1 MAEGDARAE
10 GSSSQATA
18 SVTAP
23 IPTKVSGISPSAIK
37 ARFAQHGRSG
47 SKSSTY
53 SVQGRS
59 TSAAAKERSDG
70 SSKSSRSTQRDST
83 SSVPKPSSEE
93 AYNVPEAT
101 TYTTAAS
108 TNAPGNPLAPHINVI
123 ITSLAATAFI
133 SLFLSGIHWSL
144 SIIAIGTGCYILS
157 KTLMSRGEDL
167 TYATR
172 IAHNEAKWNKA
183 EKVESVE
190 WINHILGL
198 VWPLITVDI
207 FMPFIDLL
215 EDALQLQV
223 PGIVH
228 AVRVED
234 LDQGVI
240 PLKIQRFKVLGRG
253 EDDFLRERHDTQVEE
268 SPDDV
273 EESVDLGEHVSKD
286 TPGMDLLRY

>member
-1 MAEGDARAE
+1 MADDGARAE

-47 SKSSTY
+47 SKGSTY
-53 SVQGRS
+53 SLHGRHP
-59 TSAAAKERSDG
+59 SAA
-70 SSKSSRSTQRDST
+70 SKR
-83 SSVPKPSSEE
+83 SSEE
-93 AYNVPEAT
+93 PPPPTRPAQRERTTSQTKSSGEGAYEVPEGN
-101 TYTTAAS
+101 TYTTGVTAN
-108 TNAPGNPLAPHINVI
+108 TPGNPLAPHINLI
-123 ITSLAATAFI
+123 ITSLAATALI

-144 SIIAIGTGCYILS
+144 GVITIGTGCYILS
-157 KTLMSRGEDL
+157 KALMSRGEDVA
-167 TYATR
+167 YATR
-172 IAHNEAKWNKA
+172 IADNEAKWSKA
-183 EKVESVE
+183 QKVESVE

-253 EDDFLRERHDTQVEE
+253 EEDFLRDRNDTQIEE
-268 SPDDV
+268 QPDGI
-273 EESVDLGEHVSKD
+273 EESVDLGEHVSRSG
-286 TPGMDLLRY
+286 PGSRDMV